1 MKALTNLDSVLKS
14 KNVTLLTKV
23 CIARALAFPVVIYR
37 CESWTTKKPE
47 HRTSDAFKFWCWR
60 RCMRVPWTARRSNQ
74 STLKEINQ
82 PWMFIWRTDAEASI
96 LRPPD
101 AKSQLIGKDPDPG
114 EDWRQNEKR
123 VAEDEMVEW
132 HHQLNGR
139 ELEQTP
145 GDKEG
150 QGSLACF
157 RPWVAKSQ
165 TPLSDWTTTTRFS
178 SDVHMRIEEIKEL
191 G

>member
-37 CESWTTKKPE
+37 CESWATKKAE
-47 HRTSDAFKFWCWR
+47 HRTSDAFEFWCWR

-74 STLKEINQ
+74 STLKEINP

-96 LRPPD
+96 LQPPD

-132 HHQLNGR
+132 YHQLNGH

-157 RPWVAKSQ
+157 RPWVAKS
-165 TPLSDWTTTTRFS
+165 
-178 SDVHMRIEEIKEL
+178 
-191 G
+191 